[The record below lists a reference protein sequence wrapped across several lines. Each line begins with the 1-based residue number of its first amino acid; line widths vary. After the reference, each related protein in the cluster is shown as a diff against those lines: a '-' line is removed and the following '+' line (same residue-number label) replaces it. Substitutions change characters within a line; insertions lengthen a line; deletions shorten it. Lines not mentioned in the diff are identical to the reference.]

1 MIQTATKI
9 RILGLVILIIT
20 ALTPQPQNTNTTPQP
35 QNTNTINDILKQ
47 SKYIRFIKRLL

>member
-9 RILGLVILIIT
+9 RILGLVILIII
-20 ALTPQPQNTNTTPQP
+20 ALTPQP

-47 SKYIRFIKRLL
+47 SKYVRFIKRLL

>member
-9 RILGLVILIIT
+9 RILGLVILIII
-20 ALTPQPQNTNTTPQP
+20 ALTPQP

-47 SKYIRFIKRLL
+47 SIFDLSRDCCNW

>member
-9 RILGLVILIIT
+9 RILGLILIII
-20 ALTPQPQNTNTTPQP
+20 ALSQP